1 MAGKADSKKKRR
13 PAKPSKPA
21 APQSLGQIIRRRRE
35 DASMKMAYRS
45 LALKAIL
52 VAAAGVVLFTQV
64 LTVTIASGQG
74 MFPSIK
80 DGDLVV
86 ALRINRGYEQN
97 DVVVYRQDGV
107 RKIGRVAGKAYDLVY
122 MDDSGSLLVNGVS
135 ETGEILYPT
144 YAKEGITYPLQ
155 LAEDEIFVLG
165 DYRTKSEDSRDYGA
179 IPADD
184 VEGKVITVIRRRGL

>member
-1 MAGKADSKKKRR
+1 MVKKADRRARKKNIPDTAANQN
-13 PAKPSKPA
+13 PA
-21 APQSLGQIIRRRRE
+21 QIIRKRRE
-35 DASMKMAYRS
+35 KLSIKLGYRS

-122 MDDSGSLLVNGVS
+122 MDDSGSLLVNGMS

-144 YAKEGITYPLQ
+144 YAKEGVTYPLQ

-179 IPADD
+179 ISEDEVD
-184 VEGKVITVIRRRGL
+184 GKVIIIIRRRGL

>member
-1 MAGKADSKKKRR
+1 MVKKADRRARKKNIPDTAANQN
-13 PAKPSKPA
+13 PA
-21 APQSLGQIIRRRRE
+21 QIIRKRRE
-35 DASMKMAYRS
+35 KLSIKLGYRS

-86 ALRINRGYEQN
+86 ALRINGGYEQN

-107 RKIGRVAGKAYDLVY
+107 RKIGRVAGKSYDLVY

-144 YAKEGITYPLQ
+144 YAKEGVTYPLQ

-179 IPADD
+179 ILADD

>member
-1 MAGKADSKKKRR
+1 MAGKTDSKKNRR

-21 APQSLGQIIRRRRE
+21 APQTLGQIIRRRRE

-64 LTVTIASGQG
+64 LTVTIAGGQG

-144 YAKEGITYPLQ
+144 YAKEGVTYPLQ

-179 IPADD
+179 ISEDEVD
-184 VEGKVITVIRRRGL
+184 GKVSIIIRRRGL

>member
-1 MAGKADSKKKRR
+1 MVKKADRRAIKKNT
-13 PAKPSKPA
+13 PDTAVNQNLA
-21 APQSLGQIIRRRRE
+21 QIIRKRRE
-35 DASMKMAYRS
+35 KLSIKLGYRS
-45 LALKAIL
+45 LALKVIL
-52 VAAAGVVLFTQV
+52 VAAAGIVLFTQV
-64 LTVTIASGQG
+64 LTVTIANGQG

-122 MDDSGSLLVNGVS
+122 MDDSGSLLVNGMS

-144 YAKEGITYPLQ
+144 YAKEGVTYPLQ

-179 IPADD
+179 ISENEVD
-184 VEGKVITVIRRRGL
+184 GKVIIIIRRRGL

>member
-1 MAGKADSKKKRR
+1 MVKKADRTARKKNI
-13 PAKPSKPA
+13 PDTAVNQNSA
-21 APQSLGQIIRRRRE
+21 QIIRKRRE
-35 DASMKMAYRS
+35 KLSIKLGYRS
-45 LALKAIL
+45 LVIKAIL
-52 VAAAGVVLFTQV
+52 VAAAGIVLFTQV

-122 MDDSGSLLVNGVS
+122 MDDSGSLLVNGMS

-144 YAKEGITYPLQ
+144 YAKEGVTYPLQ

-179 IPADD
+179 ISEDEVD
-184 VEGKVITVIRRRGL
+184 GKVSIIIRRRGL